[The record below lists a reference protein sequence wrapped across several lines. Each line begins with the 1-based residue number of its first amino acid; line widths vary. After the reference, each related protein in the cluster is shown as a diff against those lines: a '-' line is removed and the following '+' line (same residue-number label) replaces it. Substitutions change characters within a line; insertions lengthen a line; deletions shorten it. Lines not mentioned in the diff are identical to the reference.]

1 MKFGRRAEYRV
12 ELSEATDLEVA
23 VTASGGSPVA
33 GRLLDISGSG
43 AGVGFDTPNPP
54 NLIVGQDIDLIFTSG
69 TLKDPLHV
77 AARVQ
82 HRAEDSKEGSRRYG
96 FRFLEP
102 QQLDTRLPA
111 DARRLFN
118 RRQAVRVVPDTFQP
132 VRVTLQPSE
141 DETPVEVRLLNISVT
156 GVGVSLQ
163 PALEPM
169 FAERIQVS
177 ITLDLPGRRR
187 PVGLVGHIRYRR
199 LVGERIHYGIE
210 FDAEL
215 SPGFARTE
223 DRLGKY
229 VSRRQLDYMRDSA

>member
-1 MKFGRRAEYRV
+1 MNFRRRAEYRV
-12 ELSEATDLEVA
+12 ELSETTDLAVA
-23 VTASGGSPVA
+23 VTTRDGSPVA
-33 GRLLDISGSG
+33 GQLIDVSASG
-43 AGVGFDTPNPP
+43 AGVRFDAPDPP
-54 NLIVGQDIDLIFTSG
+54 NLVVGEHIDLVFTSD
-69 TLKDPLHV
+69 TLKEPLQV

-82 HRAEDSKEGSRRYG
+82 HRAEDPKEGARRYG

-102 QQLDTRLPA
+102 QRLDTRLPA
-111 DARRLFN
+111 DAHRLFN

-132 VRVTLQPSE
+132 VRVTLQPGE
-141 DETPVEVRLLNISVT
+141 DQPPVEVRLLNISVT

-163 PALEPM
+163 PALESM
-169 FAERIQVS
+169 FAKCIQVS
-177 ITLDLPGRRR
+177 LTIDLPGSRR